1 MLQYECG
8 VLFIWSKVFQ
18 NLYTDKRFGS
28 TLSFCTNPPHR
39 GRYGKQTYFQ
49 TMKNEKYIAPEAEV
63 LEIAVEQGFAT
74 SGSGGQEEI
83 GGSKEEGEW

>member
-1 MLQYECG
+1 M
-8 VLFIWSKVFQ
+8 FICIRATPNAYYQINERLHTFFLLK
-18 NLYTDKRFGS
+18 
-28 TLSFCTNPPHR
+28 PPH
-39 GRYGKQTYFQ
+39 GSCYGKMKIE